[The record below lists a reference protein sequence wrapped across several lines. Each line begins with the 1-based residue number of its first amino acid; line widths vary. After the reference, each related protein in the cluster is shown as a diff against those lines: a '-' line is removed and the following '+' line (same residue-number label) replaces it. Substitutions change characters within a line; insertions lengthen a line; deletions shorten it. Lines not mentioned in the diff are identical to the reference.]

1 MKNIVLTFHNV
12 TDPTWFENT
21 LRVLARRF
29 AFGTLDQLYERLTH
43 GRGNMPRNMC
53 FITFDDGE
61 KSVYEVVYP
70 IIKRLNI
77 PIAMFVSPLNI
88 HEGGAFWFQRM
99 RVIAPNAIEDMKKL
113 SLTEI
118 LTHINL
124 LDPMGTSNAE
134 VNINQEMFDELY
146 ESGLVTFGAHTQHHP
161 IIANERDE
169 IANQEIVD
177 SIEQLSDMLQ
187 YPVRYFAYPNGSA
200 RDFSEREINILQKS
214 DISMAF
220 STINGYA
227 DSADLF
233 RIKRIGITRG
243 NVAHVM
249 LKVLFPNL
257 FTCLKR
263 LTK

>member
-1 MKNIVLTFHNV
+1 MKNIVLTFHHV
-12 TDPTWFENT
+12 TDPTWLEKA
-21 LRVLARRF
+21 LRVLARCF
-29 AFGTLDQLYERLTH
+29 AFGTLDQLYERLTL

-88 HEGGAFWFQRM
+88 REGGAFWFQRM
-99 RVIAPNAIEDMKKL
+99 RLIAPNTIENMKTL

-118 LTHINL
+118 LTHINQ

-134 VNINQEMFDELY
+134 VNITQKMFDELY
-146 ESGLVTFGAHTQHHP
+146 ASGLVTFGAHTQHHP
-161 IIANERDE
+161 ILANEKDE
-169 IANQEIVD
+169 IANQEIME
-177 SIEQLSDMLQ
+177 SIEQLSDMLR
-187 YPVRYFAYPNGSA
+187 YPVRYFAYPNGSM
-200 RDFSEREINILQKS
+200 RDFSEREINILQQS
-214 DISMAF
+214 GISMAF

-243 NVAHVM
+243 NVTHVM
-249 LKVLFPNL
+249 LKVLVPNL
-257 FTCLKR
+257 FMWLKR